1 VPPVVPTGAQLQLF
15 YVSGGE
21 VGGVHVGE
29 GCTGGDVGC
38 PPWCLQAH
46 SCNFFTC
53 QVARWE
59 GCLVARGVPTPPPP
73 PRAAYDHSG
82 VHLFVRIVQNGTNRK
97 KILKLRAEIFNV
109 SGGEVGGVYG

>member
-1 VPPVVPTGAQLQLF
+1 MPPVVPTGAQLQLF

-21 VGGVHVGE
+21 VGGVHVRNGE

-59 GCLVARGVPTPPPP
+59 VCMVARGVPPRPPP
-73 PRAAYDHSG
+73 PRAAYDQWRA
-82 VHLFVRIVQNGTNRK
+82 FVCAHRRK